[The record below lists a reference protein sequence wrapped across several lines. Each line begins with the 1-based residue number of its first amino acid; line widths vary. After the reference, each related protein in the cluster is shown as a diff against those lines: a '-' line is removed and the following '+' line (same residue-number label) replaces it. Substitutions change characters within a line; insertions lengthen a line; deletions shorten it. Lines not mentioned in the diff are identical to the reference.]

1 MSCPTHEEEEAL
13 IFVGVDWSEDHHD
26 LDVIG
31 EDGHPLAARR
41 VSHGVTGMSELHEL
55 VAMHADEPGDVKV
68 GIETDRGLVVQSLV
82 AAGYEVFAINPRVAD
97 RYRDR
102 HAVSGAKSDALDAR
116 VLADIVRTDRHKL
129 RPVAGDSDEA
139 EELKMLARGHQNL
152 IWSRTRHMLQ
162 LRSVLLE
169 YFPAMV
175 TAADGHVGTRD
186 ALAVLAA
193 VPEAAATSRLTRAK
207 LVTVLRRSGRQRNLE
222 RTAERFH
229 KALQGPHL
237 EATPG
242 VTAAGRANAAA
253 LLAVISALN
262 TQIDAMEARL
272 TDRFEVHPDV
282 EIVRSQPG
290 LGTILGARVLGEFGD
305 DPNRYIDA
313 RARKNYAG
321 TSPITRASGKNRV
334 VAARFIRNHR
344 LGDAC
349 QRWAFASVSAS
360 PGARRFYDE
369 QRAAGK
375 THGQALRSLSN
386 RLVGILHGCLANR
399 SLYDEA
405 TAWARYREVAAAA

>member
-1 MSCPTHEEEEAL
+1 M

-26 LDVIG
+26 IDIRSH
-31 EDGHPLAARR
+31 DGTQLAARR
-41 VSHGVTGMSELHEL
+41 IKHGVAGVAELHEL
-55 VAMHADEPGDVKV
+55 IAMNVDDPGEVKV
-68 GIETDRGLVVQSLV
+68 GIETDRGLVVQALV
-82 AAGYEVFAINPRVAD
+82 AAGYEVFAINPRIAD

-102 HAVSGAKSDALDAR
+102 HALSGAKSDALDAR
-116 VLADIVRTDRHKL
+116 VLADIVRTDRHNH

-152 IWSRTRHMLQ
+152 IWSRTRLVLQ

-175 TAADGHVGTRD
+175 AAADGHVGTQD
-186 ALAVLAA
+186 ALAVLSIASD
-193 VPEAAATSRLTRAK
+193 PAATRRLTRAK
-207 LVTVLRRSGRQRNLE
+207 IVTALRRAGRTRNLD

-229 KALQGPHL
+229 EALQGPHL

-242 VTAAGRANAAA
+242 VLAAGQANASA
-253 LLAVISALN
+253 LIAVIGALS
-262 TQIDAMEARL
+262 TQIEAMEVQLA
-272 TDRFEVHPDV
+272 DRFEAHPDAR
-282 EIVRSQPG
+282 IVCSQPG

-305 DPNRYIDA
+305 DPNRYVDA

-321 TSPITRASGKNRV
+321 TSPITRASGKSKV

-349 QRWAFASVSAS
+349 TRWAFASLKAS

-369 QRAAGK
+369 QRVAGK
-375 THGQALRSLSN
+375 THGQALRVLSN

-399 SLYDEA
+399 ATYDEA
-405 TAWARYREVAAAA
+405 TAWKRYEAIAA

>member
-1 MSCPTHEEEEAL
+1 M

-26 LDVIG
+26 IDIRS
-31 EDGHPLAARR
+31 EDGRQLTARR
-41 VSHGVTGMSELHEL
+41 IKHGVAGVAELHEL
-55 VAMHADEPGDVKV
+55 IAMHAEEPSDVKV
-68 GIETDRGLVVQSLV
+68 GIETDRGLVVQALV

-102 HAVSGAKSDALDAR
+102 HALSGAKSDALDAR
-116 VLADIVRTDRHKL
+116 VLADIVRTDRHNH
-129 RPVAGDSDEA
+129 RPVAGDSDDV

-152 IWSRTRHMLQ
+152 IWSRTRHVLQ

-175 TAADGHVGTRD
+175 AAAGGHVGTRD
-186 ALAVLAA
+186 ALAVLSVA
-193 VPEAAATSRLTRAK
+193 PNPAATKRLTPAK
-207 LVTVLRRSGRQRNLE
+207 LITALRRAGRVRNLE
-222 RTAERFH
+222 RTAASFH
-229 KALQGPHL
+229 EALQGPHL

-242 VTAAGRANAAA
+242 VLAAGRANASA
-253 LLAVISALN
+253 LIAVIGALN
-262 TQIDAMEARL
+262 TQIAAMEARL
-272 TDRFEVHPDV
+272 ADRFESHPDA
-282 EIVRSQPG
+282 EIVSSLPG

-313 RARKNYAG
+313 KARKNYAG
-321 TSPITRASGKNRV
+321 TSPITRASGKTKV

-349 QRWAFASVSAS
+349 TRWAFASLSAS

-375 THGQALRSLSN
+375 THGQALRVLSN
-386 RLVGILHGCLANR
+386 RLVGILHGCLASR
-399 SLYDEA
+399 AAYDEA
-405 TAWARYREVAAAA
+405 IAWKRYEDMVAAA